1 MDGRIYIG
9 NYGYITPKVLQ
20 PLYFTIGSIH
30 AGELI
35 MNGANNTKAQVL
47 PTSSTT
53 FVLNTDE
60 NGDGAY
66 EKTRIVNWAD
76 L

>member
-1 MDGRIYIG
+1 
-9 NYGYITPKVLQ
+9 
-20 PLYFTIGSIH
+20 
-30 AGELI
+30 